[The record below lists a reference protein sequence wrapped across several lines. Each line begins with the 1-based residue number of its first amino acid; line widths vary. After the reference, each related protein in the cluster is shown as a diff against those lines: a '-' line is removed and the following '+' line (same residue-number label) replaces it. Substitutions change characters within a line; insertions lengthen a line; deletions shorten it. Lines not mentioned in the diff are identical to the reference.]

1 MAEITIAPGRCWQYS
16 HYVGRQGGAG
26 TGFGQP
32 NGIAIGNGDVMYV
45 ANRGGNGRISKV
57 TVGQEFIREFGRAED
72 NGEDKFV
79 WLAAIAV
86 DRDENVYAA
95 DEWLHRVTVFNS
107 DGEAIN
113 TWGEQGD
120 GEGQLNGPTGL
131 AFDADDNFW
140 IVNSLNSRI
149 QKFSKDGEYLG
160 GFGVKGSG
168 EGELDMPWGITIDD
182 EGDLYI
188 ADWRNHRVQK
198 FNPDGSHIM
207 TFGSGKKTGVS
218 PDGGT
223 PYSHTFQSRSV
234 VNPKDL
240 NHPTGIAVDGDG
252 DVYVVDWMNERVVIF
267 DRVGEPVATLRG
279 DASGLSKWAQ
289 LSIDANPDMA
299 KARRRVKNPE
309 IQNYF
314 RMPVACAF
322 DRKNDRLLVAD
333 TLRSRVQVYYKDRE
347 YMDPQFNL

>member
-1 MAEITIAPGRCWQYS
+1 MAQITIAPGRCWQYS

-32 NGIAIGNGDVMYV
+32 IGVAVGKGDVMYV
-45 ANRGGNGRISKV
+45 ANRGGKGRISKC
-57 TVGQEFIREFGRAED
+57 TVGEEFIREFGRAED
-72 NGEDKFV
+72 NGEDKFE
-79 WLAAIAV
+79 WLTAIAV
-86 DRDENVYAA
+86 DQDENVYAS
-95 DEWLHRVTVFNS
+95 DEWLHRITVFNT
-107 DGEAIN
+107 DGEVIS

-120 GEGQLNGPTGL
+120 GEGQLNGPSGL
-131 AFDADDNFW
+131 AVDADDNVW
-140 IVNSLNSRI
+140 VVNSLNSRI
-149 QKFSKDGEYLG
+149 QKFTKDGEFLG
-160 GFGVKGSG
+160 GFGTKGSG
-168 EGELDMPWGITIDD
+168 EGELELPWGITIDQG
-182 EGDLYI
+182 GDIYI

-198 FNPDGSHIM
+198 FNANGDLLM

-223 PYSHTFQSRSV
+223 PYSHTFQSRTE

-267 DRVGEPVATLRG
+267 DSVGEPVATLRG

-289 LSIDANPDMA
+289 LSINANPDME

-322 DRKNDRLLVAD
+322 DRENDRLLVAD

>member
-1 MAEITIAPGRCWQYS
+1 MAQITIAPGRCWQYS

-32 NGIAIGNGDVMYV
+32 IGVAVGKGDVMYV
-45 ANRGGNGRISKV
+45 ANRGGKGRISKC
-57 TVGQEFIREFGRAED
+57 TVGEEFIREFGRAED
-72 NGEDKFV
+72 NGEDKFE
-79 WLAAIAV
+79 WLTAIAV
-86 DRDENVYAA
+86 DQDENVYAS
-95 DEWLHRVTVFNS
+95 DEWLHRVTVFNT
-107 DGEAIN
+107 DGEVIN

-120 GEGQLNGPTGL
+120 GEGQLNGPSGV
-131 AFDADDNFW
+131 AVDADDNVW
-140 IVNSLNSRI
+140 VVNSLNSRI
-149 QKFSKDGEYLG
+149 QKFTKDGEFLG
-160 GFGVKGSG
+160 GFGTKGSG
-168 EGELDMPWGITIDD
+168 EGELELPWGITIDQ
-182 EGDLYI
+182 EGDIYI

-198 FNPDGSHIM
+198 FNANGDLLM
-207 TFGSGKKTGVS
+207 TFGSGKKTGVA

-223 PYSHTFQSRSV
+223 PYSHTFQSRSE

-267 DRVGEPVATLRG
+267 DSIGEPVATLRG

-289 LSIDANPDMA
+289 LSINANPDME

-322 DRKNDRLLVAD
+322 DRENDRLLVAD

>member
-1 MAEITIAPGRCWQYS
+1 MAQITIAPGRCWQYS

-32 NGIAIGNGDVMYV
+32 VGIAIGKNDVMYV
-45 ANRGGNGRISKV
+45 ANRGGKGRISKC
-57 TVGQEFIREFGRAED
+57 TVGEEFIREFGRAED
-72 NGEDKFV
+72 NGEDKFE
-79 WLAAIAV
+79 WLTAIAV
-86 DRDENVYAA
+86 DQNENVYAS
-95 DEWLHRVTVFNS
+95 DEWLHRITVFNT
-107 DGEAIN
+107 DGEVIN

-120 GEGQLNGPTGL
+120 GAGQLNGPSGL
-131 AFDADDNFW
+131 AVDPDDNIW
-140 IVNSLNSRI
+140 VVNSINSRI
-149 QKFSKDGEYLG
+149 QKFTKDGEFLG
-160 GFGVKGSG
+160 GFGTKGSG
-168 EGELDMPWGITIDD
+168 EGELELPWGITIDQ
-182 EGDLYI
+182 EGDIYI

-198 FNPDGSHIM
+198 FNANGDHLM

-223 PYSHTFQSRSV
+223 PYSHTFQSRSE

-267 DRVGEPVATLRG
+267 DSVGEPVATLRG

-289 LSIDANPDMA
+289 LSINANPDME

-322 DRKNDRLLVAD
+322 DRANDRLLVAD
-333 TLRSRVQVYYKDRE
+333 TLRSRVQVYHKDRE

>member
-32 NGIAIGNGDVMYV
+32 NGIALGNGDVMYV
-45 ANRGGNGRISKV
+45 SNRGGNGRISKV

-120 GEGQLNGPTGL
+120 GEGQLNGPAGL
-131 AFDADDNFW
+131 VFDADDNVW

-160 GFGVKGSG
+160 GFGVKGSA

-198 FNPDGSHIM
+198 FHPDGSHII

-223 PYSHTFQSRSV
+223 PYSHAFQSRSE

-347 YMDPQFNL
+347 YLDPQFNL

>member
-32 NGIAIGNGDVMYV
+32 NGIALGNGDVMYV

-57 TVGQEFIREFGRAED
+57 TVGEEFIREFGRAED

-79 WLAAIAV
+79 WLSAIAV
-86 DRDENVYAA
+86 DQDENVYAA
-95 DEWLHRVTVFNS
+95 DEWLHRITVFNS
-107 DGEAIN
+107 DGDVVN

-120 GEGQLNGPTGL
+120 GEGQLSGPTGL
-131 AFDADDNFW
+131 AFDADNNVW

-149 QKFSKDGEYLG
+149 QKFSTDGEYLG
-160 GFGVKGSG
+160 GFGSKGSE
-168 EGELDMPWGITIDD
+168 EGELDLPWGITIDP

-207 TFGSGKKTGVS
+207 TFGSGKKTGVT
-218 PDGGT
+218 PDGAT
-223 PYSHTFQSRSV
+223 PYSHTFQSRSE

-289 LSIDANPDMA
+289 LSIAANPDMA

-322 DRKNDRLLVAD
+322 DRQNDRLLVAD